1 MPEAR
6 TRTPRSWRLKFRDSL
21 RGTRRGIRRESNFTI
36 HLFTAALV
44 IAAGAIFEIGLVEWC
59 LVLLAIAVV
68 LVTELLNTSIEL
80 LVKSLNT
87 RHDPQIGEALDIA
100 AGAVLVASFGAALV
114 GGIVFVHRLGIL
126 LDWWKSVL

>member
-1 MPEAR
+1 MREDRNRP
-6 TRTPRSWRLKFRDSL
+6 PRSWRVKFRDAL
-21 RGTRRGIRRESNFTI
+21 RGTRRGIRRESNFSI

-59 LVLLAIAVV
+59 LLLLAIALV

-80 LVKSLNT
+80 LVKSLT
-87 RHDPQIGEALDIA
+87 SKQDPLIGEALDIA

-114 GGIVFVHRLGIL
+114 GGIIFVHRLGIL
-126 LDWWKSVL
+126 LDWWESVL